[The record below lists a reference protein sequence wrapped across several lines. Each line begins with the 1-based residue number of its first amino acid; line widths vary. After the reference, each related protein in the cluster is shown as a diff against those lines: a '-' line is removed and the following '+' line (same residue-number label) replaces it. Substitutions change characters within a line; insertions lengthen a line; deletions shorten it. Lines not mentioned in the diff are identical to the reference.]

1 MSWSRIA
8 ASNSFPFYCL
18 VCFKPFLKIFS
29 QEIFKDLLS
38 IVQLSRFFVFAICSS
53 DSFNRLSH
61 RFLFVNNFFQVLSF
75 SLDVCRRMIQDHI
88 FCTYGFQNETSPLY
102 PSGSQAPVCKSFLF
116 CSCPLS
122 DEDYLTIVSINC
134 QRFSCFLFI
143 SCNSDNNRISRF

>member
-1 MSWSRIA
+1 M
-8 ASNSFPFYCL
+8 
-18 VCFKPFLKIFS
+18 FS
-29 QEIFKDLLS
+29 YQGSL
-38 IVQLSRFFVFAICSS
+38 FFTVCSS

-75 SLDVCRRMIQDHI
+75 SSRCLPPDDQDHL
-88 FCTYGFQNETSPLY
+88 FCTYGFRNETSPLY

-143 SCNSDNNRISRF
+143 SCNSDNNRISGFKRNNCRIFLLLPSSFTCSR